1 MAYVLTARMTVRE
14 GEEER
19 ALELFEQLAA
29 ASQQEPGNIH
39 YILNRAVD
47 NPRTFLIYEQYHDE
61 DAFKAHGQTEHFKS
75 IALEQLFPLME
86 GERERTFYETL
97 D

>member
-1 MAYVLTARMTVRE
+1 MAYVLTARMTARE

-19 ALELFEQLAA
+19 ALELIGQLAA

-39 YILNRAVD
+39 YIPHRSSE
-47 NPRTFLIYEQYHDE
+47 NPRTFLIYEQYRDE
-61 DAFKAHGQTEHFKS
+61 DAFKEHGQTEHFKT

-86 GERERTFYETL
+86 ERERLFYEPIE
-97 D
+97 

>member
-1 MAYVLTARMTVRE
+1 MAHVLVVRMTVRE

-19 ALELFEQLAA
+19 AAELIGRLAEA
-29 ASQQEPGNIH
+29 TRKEPGNVH
-39 YILNRAVD
+39 YLTHRSVE
-47 NPRTFLIYEQYHDE
+47 NPRTFMFYEQYRDE
-61 DAFKAHGQTEHFKS
+61 DAFKEHGQTDHFKS

-86 GERERTFYETL
+86 ERERLFYETL